1 MKNVFG
7 FNLRTGV
14 YDGEK
19 FIVRRAEGDVAA
31 KQEKLAQE
39 RLAFMRFSSLPK
51 WVNVC
56 GMIMLFLGL
65 IFLCGV
71 LEGLSEVSFKQAW
84 ENANWCFIVSGVCL
98 VGAAAIFTAAAVKA
112 RRAYAAPAYRSLSE
126 LTQKVAK
133 ESYAA
138 LGVPESAAEL
148 DIISYAYN
156 AKEGKPYKERGW
168 NTEYENTAVK
178 AYRENETLCLAYLEC
193 VLAFPLSR
201 ISSIQCIGKRI
212 AVTGWNKQERVRK
225 GRYGSCKIGKDS
237 AGRFIIKPYYR
248 MTVRDEQGEEYA
260 ILLPC
265 YEAET
270 ILSLTGGTVG

>member
-84 ENANWCFIVSGVCL
+84 ENANWCFIEIG
-98 VGAAAIFTAAAVKA
+98 
-112 RRAYAAPAYRSLSE
+112 RAH
-126 LTQKVAK
+126 V
-133 ESYAA
+133 
-138 LGVPESAAEL
+138 
-148 DIISYAYN
+148 
-156 AKEGKPYKERGW
+156 
-168 NTEYENTAVK
+168 
-178 AYRENETLCLAYLEC
+178 
-193 VLAFPLSR
+193 
-201 ISSIQCIGKRI
+201 
-212 AVTGWNKQERVRK
+212 
-225 GRYGSCKIGKDS
+225 
-237 AGRFIIKPYYR
+237 
-248 MTVRDEQGEEYA
+248 
-260 ILLPC
+260 
-265 YEAET
+265 
-270 ILSLTGGTVG
+270 